1 MEKIF
6 GTTVRQDSL
15 QRTGRNT
22 WVLFFG
28 LYTTAEGSTYEY
40 RHTFNRRPT
49 LDEIKAVINA
59 QLSADAD
66 ERKRNG
72 FQWEGVPVRYEGEA
86 ERNITGLS
94 VKIPRLGAA
103 MFPLK
108 FKLGDYP
115 DGSPAFHYFADAE
128 EFESFTDA
136 LMMFS
141 QECYNKS
148 WQEKAAIDWTKFENA
163 L

>member
-66 ERKRNG
+66 ERKRNASSG
-72 FQWEGVPVRYEGEA
+72 KA
-86 ERNITGLS
+86 CLS
-94 VKIPRLGAA
+94 ATMRKQSA
-103 MFPLK
+103 
-108 FKLGDYP
+108 
-115 DGSPAFHYFADAE
+115 
-128 EFESFTDA
+128 T
-136 LMMFS
+136 
-141 QECYNKS
+141 
-148 WQEKAAIDWTKFENA
+148 
-163 L
+163 